1 LGVGQDKAAIQKT
14 TFVVAVEVMTGRAF
28 LISRVIVFG
37 GRLAARLGGALTS
50 LRRVTSSIADLL
62 LGLEQPVPCRP
73 HGKPK
78 EGGRRVPLAPIS
90 QKLRG
95 RRQRRM

>member
-37 GRLAARLGGALTS
+37 GRLAARL
-50 LRRVTSSIADLL
+50 R
-62 LGLEQPVPCRP
+62 
-73 HGKPK
+73 
-78 EGGRRVPLAPIS
+78 GGR
-90 QKLRG
+90 
-95 RRQRRM
+95 